1 MSREAAVPGAKIS
14 SEQLQMI
21 CCRYYTAAQY
31 AQGKQVLEVG
41 CGAGLGLGYL
51 SRIARKVIGGDY
63 SEANLRYAHQHYGE
77 RVGLLLLDAQ
87 RLPFKDS
94 SFDVVVAMEVIQY
107 FTRLD
112 DFFKECYRILRKKG
126 VLLLCLPNQDMPGFH
141 KSPLSH
147 RYYSAPE
154 LFALLNRRH
163 FDAELFGAYPISRGP
178 TWERVRAAIIVTAGK
193 ILDVTPKGKE
203 AKEFLNRVILGK
215 TIVVK
220 PELADSDMIA
230 QNFKLIP
237 IPSDS
242 PDYRHEVLYAITH
255 IR

>member
-1 MSREAAVPGAKIS
+1 MSREAAVPGTKVS

-21 CCRYYTAAQY
+21 CCRYYTAVQY
-31 AQGKQVLEVG
+31 VKEKQVLEVG

-51 SRIARKVIGGDY
+51 GIRARKVIGGDY
-63 SEANLRYAHQHYGE
+63 SEDNLRYARQHYGE
-77 RVGLLLLDAQ
+77 RAELLLLNAQ
-87 RLPFKDS
+87 KLPFKDS

-107 FTRLD
+107 LTRLD

-126 VLLLCLPNQDMPGFH
+126 VLLLCLPNQDVPGFH

-154 LFALLNRRH
+154 LFALLNQQH
-163 FDAELFGAYPISRGP
+163 FDAELFGACPISRGS
-178 TWERVRAAIIVTAGK
+178 TWERVRVAIIVTAGK
-193 ILDVTPKGKE
+193 ILDVAPKGKE
-203 AKEFLNRVILGK
+203 MKGFLNNIILGK

-220 PELADSDMIA
+220 PELGDSDMIV

-237 IPSDS
+237 ISSDS
-242 PDYRHEVLYAITH
+242 PDYRHRVLYAIAH